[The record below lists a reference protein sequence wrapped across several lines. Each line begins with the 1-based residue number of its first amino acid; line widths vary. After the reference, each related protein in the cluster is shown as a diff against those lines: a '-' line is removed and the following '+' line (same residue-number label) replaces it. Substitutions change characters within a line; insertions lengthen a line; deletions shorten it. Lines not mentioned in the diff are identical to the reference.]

1 MIGSLTGERSGAWR
15 RAPLLFDKKK
25 PPSGACPNLPAAPR
39 CDQREPT
46 AWAAETDGTR
56 ISRAASAA
64 LPFSQGLSPNGDCP
78 IKRLLG
84 QTPSG
89 SVPPF
94 ALRSADGPLRR
105 PRERPQAP

>member
-1 MIGSLTGERSGAWR
+1 MKRGLAAGPASA
-15 RAPLLFDKKK
+15 FDNRK
-25 PPSGACPNLPAAPR
+25 PPSGACPNQPAAPR

-64 LPFSQGLSPNGDCP
+64 LPFSQGLSPNGD
-78 IKRLLG
+78 LSH
-84 QTPSG
+84 QTVIGTDPFG
-89 SVPPF
+89 AVPPF
-94 ALRSADGPLRR
+94 ALRSADGPVCR